1 MKRVLLLFCLILLM
15 IDGFAQVGDSSI
27 VDKKALIDS
36 IRAVQKRSR
45 SSFSVDAY
53 VKNDLILNH
62 KPKRFLGKNT
72 RDYIKLR
79 NGELLWLS
87 EVGSKYY
94 FDQRKKYKEQIKR
107 EQTFGKYPSYDFDS
121 AKKLFINFED
131 QLIKVEAI
139 SDKYFISPFGR
150 NAQKYYDFE
159 LLGIKNGDALIQLI
173 PLRRYGPLFRGTF
186 ILDTASY
193 QLKQIDFK
201 LSGAQGIDFI
211 DSLNI
216 KQKFDTSNRLNFS
229 EVGFK
234 GNFLKFKF
242 SGNADAYFSKYQNDI
257 PENLIF
263 YKHEVLIEDRKNL
276 TNFTNKDRAVPLTLQ
291 ERLSYEY
298 QHNQVSEK
306 DSINRFIQR
315 PQLFPLLFNEKIWSS
330 KPRHQTIIFDPIL
343 PAFFYNT
350 IEGLGIN
357 YGVNFI
363 KYSQSS
369 KYWSINPR
377 IRYGFSNKELNSDI
391 SLSRFFD
398 PKRRGLWNISF
409 GSTYQD
415 LNPNGSLNSL
425 QNSINTLLFEQNF
438 MKLYRKKYVSTSIGA
453 EIVKGL
459 YWSVGVELSRN
470 ISVENQFDY
479 SFRDI
484 KRRNFSSNNPLN
496 PDQQTKLF
504 PDHQALFV
512 NSSLIYSFNQDYENR
527 NGEKIFYLPK
537 GPRLILN
544 YRKGIPKLFNSSSD
558 YQFAEIEFQ
567 QEKLNCGLW
576 GYGSYSISTGSF
588 FQTKNV
594 YFPEWK
600 HFIGN
605 LALVFNPG
613 LKNFHLLNFYT
624 YSTNE
629 YFVEAHFEHN
639 FNKKFTSLIPL
650 IRSLKIQELI
660 GGAYLYQ
667 PQKGNYFEVYGGFK
681 KLMFRIDYAMSFD
694 SFGKLN
700 QGFKLSYDF

>member
-1 MKRVLLLFCLILLM
+1 M
-15 IDGFAQVGDSSI
+15 DGFAQISDSSI
-27 VDKKALIDS
+27 GNQKILIDS
-36 IRAVQKRSR
+36 IRIVQKRNQ
-45 SSFSVDAY
+45 SSFSVDGY
-53 VKNDLILNH
+53 VKNDLILNQ
-62 KPKRFLGKNT
+62 KPEKFLGKNT
-72 RDYIKLR
+72 NQCIRLR

-87 EVGSKYY
+87 EVGSKFYY
-94 FDQRKKYKEQIKR
+94 DDRRGFKEHIIR
-107 EQTFGKYPSYDFDS
+107 DQTFGKYPSYDFNA
-121 AKKLFINFED
+121 AKKLYINFD
-131 QLIKVEAI
+131 DRLIKIESI

-150 NAQKYYDFE
+150 NAQKYYDYK
-159 LLGIKNGDALIQLI
+159 LQGITNSNALIQII
-173 PLRRYGPLFRGTF
+173 PKHPYGPLFRGSF
-186 ILDTASY
+186 VLDTMSY
-193 QLKQIDFK
+193 QLKQLDLK
-201 LSGAQGIDFI
+201 LSGVQGIDFI

-216 KQKFDTSNRLNFS
+216 KQKFDTTSRLTFS

-242 SGNADAYFSKYQNDI
+242 SGMAEAYFSGYESNI
-257 PENLIF
+257 PENLAF
-263 YKHEVLIEDRKNL
+263 GKHEVLIEDRKHI
-276 TNFTNKDRAVPLTLQ
+276 TNFSNKDRTIPLTLQ

-298 QHNQVSEK
+298 QHHQASEK
-306 DSINRFIQR
+306 DSIQRLIQK
-315 PQLFPLLFNEKIWSS
+315 PKLFPLLFDEKIWSS
-330 KPRHQTIIFDPIL
+330 QSRHQTIIFDPIV

-363 KYSQSS
+363 RYSKSN
-369 KYWSINPR
+369 KYWSVNPR
-377 IRYGFSNKELNSDI
+377 IRYGFNSKELNSDI
-391 SLSRFFD
+391 SLTRLFD
-398 PKRRGLWNISF
+398 PNRRGLWNVSF

-438 MKLYRKKYVSTSIGA
+438 MKLYRKKYISTSVGT
-453 EIVKGL
+453 EILNGL

-470 ISVENQFDY
+470 ISVDNQFDY
-479 SFRDI
+479 SFRGI
-484 KRRNFSSNNPLN
+484 KSRNFSSNNPLN
-496 PDQQTKLF
+496 PDQQSKLF

-512 NSSLIYSFNQDYENR
+512 NTSLIYSFNQDYENR

-537 GPRLILN
+537 GPRLIFN
-544 YRKGIPKLFNSSSD
+544 YRKGIPKLFNSSSN
-558 YQFAEIEFQ
+558 YQFAEIELQ
-567 QEKLNCGLW
+567 QEKLDCGLW
-576 GYGSYSISTGSF
+576 GYGSYSISTGRF

-629 YFVEAHFEHN
+629 YFVETHFEHN

-650 IRSLKIQELI
+650 IRNLKIQELI

-667 PQKGNYFEVYGGFK
+667 PQKGNYFEVYGGFI

>member
-1 MKRVLLLFCLILLM
+1 MN
-15 IDGFAQVGDSSI
+15 DGFAQIIYNGIINQKD
-27 VDKKALIDS
+27 LIDS
-36 IRAVQKRSR
+36 IRAVQNSSR
-45 SSFSVDAY
+45 ISFSVNSY
-53 VKNDLILNH
+53 LKNDLNLNH
-62 KPKRFLGKNT
+62 KPARFLGKNT
-72 RDYIKLR
+72 EECIRLR

-87 EVGSKYY
+87 EVGSKFY
-94 FDQRKKYKEQIKR
+94 FDKSKGFKEEIIR
-107 EQTFGKYPSYDFDS
+107 DQTFGRYPSYDFDA
-121 AKKLFINFED
+121 AKKLYINFDD
-131 QLIKVEAI
+131 QLIKIDAI

-159 LLGIKNGDALIQLI
+159 LRGIKNGHALIQII
-173 PLRRYGPLFRGTF
+173 PKHQYGPLFRGTF
-186 ILDTASY
+186 VLDTMSY
-193 QLKQIDFK
+193 QLKQLDFK
-201 LSGAQGIDFI
+201 LSGSQGINFI

-216 KQKFDTSNRLNFS
+216 KQEFDATNRLTFS

-242 SGNADAYFSKYQNDI
+242 SGKAEAYFSGYKSSI
-257 PENLIF
+257 PEDFIF
-263 YKHEVLIEDRKNL
+263 NKHEVLIEDQKNL
-276 TNFTNKDRAVPLTLQ
+276 TKFTNKERAIPLTLQ

-298 QHNQVSEK
+298 QHQEVSEK
-306 DSINRFIQR
+306 KADQKLVQK
-315 PQLFPLLFNEKIWSS
+315 PQLFPLLFDEKIWSS
-330 KPRHQTIIFDPIL
+330 EQRHRNIIFDPIV
-343 PAFFYNT
+343 PAFFFNT

-357 YGVNFI
+357 YGINFI
-363 KYSQSS
+363 QYSKSN
-369 KYWSINPR
+369 KYWSVNPR

-391 SLSRFFD
+391 SLSRLFD
-398 PKRRGLWNISF
+398 PKKRGLFNISF

-438 MKLYRKKYVSTSIGA
+438 MKLYRKEYVSTSIGA
-453 EIVKGL
+453 EILKGL
-459 YWSVGVELSRN
+459 YWSVGMELSRN
-470 ISVENQFDY
+470 LSVDNQFDY

-484 KRRNFSSNNPLN
+484 KTRNFSSNNPLN

-504 PDHQALFV
+504 PDHEALFV

-527 NGEKIFYLPK
+527 NGEKIFFLPK

-544 YRKGIPKLFNSSSD
+544 YRKGIPKVFNSASD
-558 YQFAEIEFQ
+558 YQFAEIELQ
-567 QEKLNCGLW
+567 QEKLDCGLW
-576 GYGSYSISTGSF
+576 GYGSYSISTGRF
-588 FQTKNV
+588 FQAKNV

-629 YFVEAHFEHN
+629 YFAEAHVEHN
-639 FNKKFTSLIPL
+639 FNMKFTSRIPL
-650 IRSLKIQELI
+650 IRNLKVQELI

-667 PQKGNYFEVYGGFK
+667 PQKGNYFEVYGGFT